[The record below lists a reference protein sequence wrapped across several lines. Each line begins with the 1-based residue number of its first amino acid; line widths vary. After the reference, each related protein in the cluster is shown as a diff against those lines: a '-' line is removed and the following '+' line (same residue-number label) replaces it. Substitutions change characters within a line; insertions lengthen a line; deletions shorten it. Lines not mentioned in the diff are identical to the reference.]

1 MNNIPASEAADVQVD
16 ARELLRSLAR
26 ALPFLILFVGLV
38 AAGTYYGL
46 ARIAPKFQAQATI
59 LIESGESQFT
69 RPEGALQD
77 SATVLDEQAIL
88 SQVQLL
94 QSRDLA
100 RTVAD
105 NLDLDTR
112 AEFNTALKGGSF
124 FSDILAA
131 IGLGKD
137 PLKASVEERVLER
150 FAKSLSV
157 FAIEKSR
164 VIAIEFTS
172 EDPELAA
179 DAANAV
185 AEEYIALQ
193 RAAKRDT
200 TEDATKWLE
209 AEITGLRTRV
219 QEAEAKVETYRTS
232 NDLFMSGGQTP
243 ATLPQMQLSDLNT
256 ELARVRAA
264 RADAKAKADQIRA
277 GITSG
282 AALNQSD
289 VLNSQLIQRLVEQ
302 QVALRTQIAQLS
314 ATLLPEHPRMREL
327 SAQLIDL
334 DRQVVKEAQ
343 KILQGLEAEA
353 KLAEAREAEIQQGLA
368 TLKSAA
374 AQANDAGVDLRALE
388 REAAA
393 QRDLLDSYL
402 RRYRDALSRQQ
413 GDYLPADARIISRA
427 AVPITPSFPR
437 LIPMAAAAS
446 AVALLLG
453 IAFVLIRELAS
464 GRPMRRVE
472 FGPLPMVPEGGPGG
486 GATTR
491 WADDQ
496 GVRRMMPS
504 ESPHASASAS
514 RVDESLSAVTAQIIA
529 EGYKRIIV
537 TTAEDSDVN
546 GRPLAA
552 VALGRS
558 IAQADRRP
566 VLINFREDGANSVS
580 MGEGTD
586 LPGFSD
592 LFAGEASFAQVI
604 FRDRKSRVHFIPSG
618 ARPLA
623 ASELAD
629 ERVGL
634 LLSALDHTYD
644 HVILDVADDAIGAL
658 APGCQAAVVV
668 SEFDAGDPRT
678 VRAFE
683 RIGAASDARI
693 ILLVVDPAA
702 GDEPAPQ
709 FTDRAA
715 GEAA

>member
-1 MNNIPASEAADVQVD
+1 
-16 ARELLRSLAR
+16 
-26 ALPFLILFVGLV
+26 
-38 AAGTYYGL
+38 
-46 ARIAPKFQAQATI
+46 
-59 LIESGESQFT
+59 
-69 RPEGALQD
+69 
-77 SATVLDEQAIL
+77 
-88 SQVQLL
+88 
-94 QSRDLA
+94 LA

-105 NLDLDTR
+105 KLDLDTR

-124 FSDILAA
+124 LSDILAA

-157 FAIEKSR
+157 YAIEKSR

-209 AEITGLRTRV
+209 AEIANLRTRV
-219 QEAEAKVETYRTS
+219 QEAEAKVETYRAN
-232 NDLFMSGGQTP
+232 NDLFLSSGQTP
-243 ATLPQMQLSDLNT
+243 ATLPQQQLSDLNT
-256 ELARVRAA
+256 ELAGVRAA
-264 RADAKAKADQIRA
+264 RAQAKAKADQIRA
-277 GITSG
+277 GLASG

-289 VLNSQLIQRLVEQ
+289 VLNSQLIQRLIEQ
-302 QVALRTQIAQLS
+302 QVALRAQIAQLS

-327 SAQLIDL
+327 NAQLTDL

-402 RRYRDALSRQQ
+402 RRYRDALARQQ

-446 AVALLLG
+446 AAALLLG

-472 FGPLPMVPEGGPGG
+472 FGPLPVVPGNGLPGGSGG
-486 GATTR
+486 GATAR

-496 GVRRMMPS
+496 GVRRMMPAD
-504 ESPHASASAS
+504 SPDASASGS
-514 RVDESLSAVTAQIIA
+514 RVEESLSAVSAEIIA
-529 EGYKRIIV
+529 EGYKRIMV
-537 TTAEDSDVN
+537 VTAEDSDVN

-566 VLINFREDGANSVS
+566 VLINLREDGANSVS

-618 ARPLA
+618 ARPLS

-683 RIGAASDARI
+683 RIAAASDAKV

-702 GDEPAPQ
+702 GDEPAPELA
-709 FTDRAA
+709 DRAA

>member
-1 MNNIPASEAADVQVD
+1 
-16 ARELLRSLAR
+16 
-26 ALPFLILFVGLV
+26 
-38 AAGTYYGL
+38 
-46 ARIAPKFQAQATI
+46 
-59 LIESGESQFT
+59 
-69 RPEGALQD
+69 
-77 SATVLDEQAIL
+77 
-88 SQVQLL
+88 
-94 QSRDLA
+94 
-100 RTVAD
+100 
-105 NLDLDTR
+105 
-112 AEFNTALKGGSF
+112 
-124 FSDILAA
+124 
-131 IGLGKD
+131 
-137 PLKASVEERVLER
+137 
-150 FAKSLSV
+150 
-157 FAIEKSR
+157 
-164 VIAIEFTS
+164 
-172 EDPELAA
+172 
-179 DAANAV
+179 
-185 AEEYIALQ
+185 
-193 RAAKRDT
+193 
-200 TEDATKWLE
+200 
-209 AEITGLRTRV
+209 
-219 QEAEAKVETYRTS
+219 
-232 NDLFMSGGQTP
+232 
-243 ATLPQMQLSDLNT
+243 MQLSDLNT
-256 ELARVRAA
+256 ELARVRAV

-289 VLNSQLIQRLVEQ
+289 VLNSQLIQRLIEQ

-334 DRQVVKEAQ
+334 DRQVVREAQ
-343 KILQGLEAEA
+343 KILQALEAEA

-427 AVPITPSFPR
+427 AVPITPSFPK
-437 LIPMAAAAS
+437 LIPMAVAAGAAA
-446 AVALLLG
+446 LFLG
-453 IAFVLIRELAS
+453 IAFVLIGELAS

-472 FGPLPMVPEGGPGG
+472 FGPLPMVPEDGLPGGGSGG

-504 ESPHASASAS
+504 DSPHASASAS
-514 RVDESLSAVTAQIIA
+514 RVEESLSAVSAQIIA
-529 EGYKRIIV
+529 EGYKRIMV
-537 TTAEDSDVN
+537 TTAEDSDMN

-558 IAQADRRP
+558 IAQADKRP
-566 VLINFREDGANSVS
+566 VLINLREDGANSAS

-592 LFAGEASFAQVI
+592 LFAGKASFAQVI

-618 ARPLA
+618 ARPLTA
-623 ASELAD
+623 GELAD

-644 HVILDVADDAIGAL
+644 HVILDVTDDAIGAL

-683 RIGAASDARI
+683 RIGTASDAKI

-702 GDEPAPQ
+702 GDEPAPEI
-709 FTDRAA
+709 TDRAA